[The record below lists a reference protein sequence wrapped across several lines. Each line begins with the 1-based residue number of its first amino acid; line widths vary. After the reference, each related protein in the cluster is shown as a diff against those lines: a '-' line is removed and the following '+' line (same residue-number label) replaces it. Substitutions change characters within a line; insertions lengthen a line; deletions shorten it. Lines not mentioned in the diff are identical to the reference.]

1 MIFIVVSMMVCAVK
15 FFNPAITIFTP
26 TSLTVLGDQVIL

>member
-15 FFNPAITIFTP
+15 SFIPAAITIFTP
-26 TSLTVLGDQVIL
+26 PLTVLGDQVIL